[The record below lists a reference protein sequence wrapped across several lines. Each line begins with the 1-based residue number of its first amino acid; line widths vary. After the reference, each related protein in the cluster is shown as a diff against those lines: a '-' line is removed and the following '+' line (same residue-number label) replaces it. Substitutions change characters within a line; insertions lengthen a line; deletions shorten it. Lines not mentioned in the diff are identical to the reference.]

1 MEPDKDLEG
10 QAGLAA
16 ELRAIREQLARLEL
30 KVDTLAGKRPPAE
43 AVIKTFVDGLDEGL
57 GGGIPCGHVVML
69 GGPSGTMKTSLA
81 LYVMQRN
88 RAEDV
93 RGIYFTLEEN
103 RESLLKTMTRLG
115 IGTDEDFIVDIGKL
129 RMDHESAEEPRDWLQ
144 ILKDYLSRRL
154 EKGKL
159 DLVVIDPLNSLYAL
173 AGIKDPR
180 KDLFHFFAFLRGIGV
195 TSILIMEAEIDG
207 DFFPNHEDYLADG
220 VLTLDFSNGEIGE
233 LAPRLRCVKMRHT
246 EHSRAS
252 FSLTF
257 GKGRFAV
264 SSLSAKA
271 DSDTV
276 R

>member
-1 MEPDKDLEG
+1 ML
-10 QAGLAA
+10 LA

-30 KVDTLAGKRPPAE
+30 RVDALTGKGAPVE
-43 AVIKTFVDGLDEGL
+43 VVVKTYVDGLDEGL
-57 GGGIPCGHVVML
+57 GGGIPRGHVVML

-81 LYVMQRN
+81 LYIMQKN

-93 RGIYFTLEEN
+93 RGIYLTLEES
-103 RESLLKTMTRLG
+103 RESLLRTMTRLG

-129 RMDHESAEEPRDWLQ
+129 RMEHEAAEDPRDWLQ

-195 TSILIMEAEIDG
+195 TSILIMEAEANDI
-207 DFFPNHEDYLADG
+207 FFPNHEDYLADG
-220 VLTLDFSNGEIGE
+220 VLALDFPKSETSE
-233 LAPRLRCVKMRHT
+233 LAPRLRCMKMRHMG
-246 EHSRAS
+246 HSRAS
-252 FSLTF
+252 FKLTF
-257 GKGRFAV
+257 GNGRFAV
-264 SSLSAKA
+264 GFLGAKPEN
-271 DSDTV
+271 DTV

>member
-1 MEPDKDLEG
+1 MGTDKNLDG
-10 QAGLAA
+10 QAMLLA

-30 KVDTLAGKRPPAE
+30 RVDALAGRRAPAE
-43 AVIKTFVDGLDEGL
+43 AVLRTFVEGLDEGL
-57 GGGIPCGHVVML
+57 GGGIPSGHVVML

-81 LYVMQRN
+81 LYIMQKN

-93 RGIYFTLEEN
+93 RGIYVTLEES

-129 RMDHESAEEPRDWLQ
+129 RMEHESAEEPRGWLQ

-159 DLVVIDPLNSLYAL
+159 DIVVIDPLNSLYAL

-195 TSILIMEAEIDG
+195 TSILIMEAEAEDR
-207 DFFPNHEDYLADG
+207 FFPNHEDYLADG
-220 VLTLDFSNGEIGE
+220 VLTLDFSKSETGE
-233 LAPRLRCVKMRHT
+233 LVPRLRCVKMRHT
-246 EHSRAS
+246 EHSREP
-252 FSLTF
+252 FRLTF
-257 GKGRFAV
+257 GNGRFAADPW
-264 SSLSAKA
+264 SAKA
-271 DSDTV
+271 DSNPV

>member
-1 MEPDKDLEG
+1 METDKDPEG
-10 QAGLAA
+10 QAKLLA
-16 ELRAIREQLARLEL
+16 ELRAIHEQLARLEIR
-30 KVDTLAGKRPPAE
+30 VDALSGKKTAPE
-43 AVIKTFVDGLDEGL
+43 AVVRTFVEGLDDGL
-57 GGGIPCGHVVML
+57 GGGIPGGHVVLL

-81 LYVMQRN
+81 LYIMQKN
-88 RAEDV
+88 RMADV
-93 RGIYFTLEEN
+93 RGIYVTLEES

-129 RMDHESAEEPRDWLQ
+129 RMDHESADEPRDWLQ

-195 TSILIMEAEIDG
+195 TTILIMEADSQER
-207 DFFPNHEDYLADG
+207 FFANHEDYLADG
-220 VLTLDFSNGEIGE
+220 VLTLDFPRNDTGE
-233 LAPRLRCVKMRHT
+233 LLPRLRCVKMRHT
-246 EHSRAS
+246 EHSRAP
-252 FSLTF
+252 FQLVF
-257 GKGRFAV
+257 ENGRFAAN
-264 SSLSAKA
+264 SWSATA
-271 DSDTV
+271 DGSAV